1 MQQDREALTCSDE
14 YLTQPGYCVFNTVMK
29 ALSLAQLL
37 VIGLRARYVRR
48 YLESISLCYYVVVL
62 CCSFAVHRV
71 KIIC

>member
-37 VIGLRARYVRR
+37 VIGSRAGT
-48 YLESISLCYYVVVL
+48 
-62 CCSFAVHRV
+62 
-71 KIIC
+71 